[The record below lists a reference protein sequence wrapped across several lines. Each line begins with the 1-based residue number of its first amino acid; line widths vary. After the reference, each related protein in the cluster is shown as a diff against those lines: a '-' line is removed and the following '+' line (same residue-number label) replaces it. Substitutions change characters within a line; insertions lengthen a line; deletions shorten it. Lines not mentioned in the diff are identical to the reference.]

1 MKKTIL
7 VLLFCAILMATAS
20 CNTSDDID
28 SVNVDT
34 TTAPVT
40 TTSNLINHQN
50 KQPSENVYQDV
61 IHQYQE
67 LLMLKKNNANYEKI
81 YLSSNE
87 EGNEIQ
93 SAVYHAILRNNP
105 EKMGYAMKDLNG
117 DGVDELILLNED
129 YHIYA
134 IFTAISGQP
143 VVVDASFYGDVNYT
157 GAIGSDGTIYKHGYG
172 KGENVYGSIM
182 KLSDDGRL
190 SGIEFGCSDVD
201 IDDPAVDYYKIENG
215 VRESINYDEFKR
227 LNDAY
232 YETVGNATDLTKQ
245 SCGNFVRMK
254 IE

>member
-67 LLMLKKNNANYEKI
+67 LLMLKKNNDNYEKI

-105 EKMGYAMKDLNG
+105 EKMGYAMAYNL
-117 DGVDELILLNED
+117 DGGGSSSMYYNET
-129 YHIYA
+129 
-134 IFTAISGQP
+134 IFGHNDRSHA
-143 VVVDASFYGDVNYT
+143 DVL
-157 GAIGSDGTIYKHGYG
+157 GVA
-172 KGENVYGSIM
+172 
-182 KLSDDGRL
+182 
-190 SGIEFGCSDVD
+190 D
-201 IDDPAVDYYKIENG
+201 INH
-215 VRESINYDEFKR
+215 
-227 LNDAY
+227 
-232 YETVGNATDLTKQ
+232 
-245 SCGNFVRMK
+245 
-254 IE
+254 